1 MPDCSAHSRAQD
13 NAIGGRSHEKLSS
26 GGTLGLV
33 SARVF
38 GGTRP
43 EAALASIEELQA
55 RLDPKRLPRHV
66 AIIMDG
72 NGRWAEARS
81 LPRVDG
87 HREGSRSV
95 RAVTRLARRLGI
107 EALTLYALSPQ
118 NLSRPVDEVAALMD
132 LLREYLISERS
143 EILDNAIR
151 LNALGDLDR
160 LPGFVRTP
168 LDELMAVSSKNT
180 GMVLSLAL
188 AYGGREEIL
197 RACRAL
203 LAAKADPDS
212 LDEKALEECLY
223 TRALPALDLIVRTSG
238 EQRISN
244 FLLWQAAYAELVF
257 TPTLWPD
264 FREES
269 FLESLLEYQGRER
282 RFGLTGAQARSTRL
296 SRGP

>member
-1 MPDCSAHSRAQD
+1 L
-13 NAIGGRSHEKLSS
+13 K
-26 GGTLGLV
+26 
-33 SARVF
+33 
-38 GGTRP
+38 

-55 RLDPKRLPRHV
+55 KIDLQRLPRHV

-81 LPRVDG
+81 LPRVAG
-87 HREGSRSV
+87 HREGSHSV
-95 RAVTRLARRLGI
+95 RAVTRLARRLGVQ
-107 EALTLYALSPQ
+107 ALTFYALSTQ
-118 NLSRPVDEVAALMD
+118 NLKRPMDEVAALMD
-132 LLREYLISERS
+132 LLREYLLSERG
-143 EILDNAIR
+143 EILDNTIR

-168 LDELMAVSSKNT
+168 LDELMAVSAQNT

-203 LAAKADPDS
+203 LAARVDADEID
-212 LDEKALEECLY
+212 AQRLEAELY
-223 TRALPALDLIVRTSG
+223 TRSLPPLDLIVRTSG

-257 TPTLWPD
+257 TETLWPD
-264 FREES
+264 FREQA
-269 FLESLLEYQGRER
+269 FLEALLEYQGRER
-282 RFGLTGAQARSTRL
+282 RFGLTGAQAREAIKKPPPPSV
-296 SRGP
+296 P